1 MAILSIPPTHN
12 SKSGFNG
19 FLINTGTLTPLKASA
34 ISCTLKGFTV
44 VRAPTHKTST
54 SKCKASST
62 CFAVATST
70 ATGMPVS
77 FLACCNQGK
86 PLVPIPSK
94 LPGLVLG
101 FQIPA
106 RIISTLP
113 VAANPLAVA
122 ITCSSVSA
130 LQGPEIIN
138 GAFFNNALTFCCCSV
153 KVAMLN
159 RF

>member
-1 MAILSIPPTHN
+1 MSPSSSIPALAIRSIPPTHN

-19 FLINTGTLTPLKASA
+19 FLIKTGTFTPLKASA

-44 VRAPTHKTST
+44 VLAPIQSTST
-54 SKCKASST
+54 PKCKASST
-62 CFAVATST
+62 CLPVATST
-70 ATGMPVS
+70 ATGNPVS
-77 FLACCNQGK
+77 FFACCNQGK
-86 PLVPIPSK
+86 PFVPIPSK

-106 RIISTLP
+106 RIMSTLP
-113 VAANPLAVA
+113 VAANRIAVC

-138 GAFFNNALTFCCCSV
+138 GAFCN
-153 KVAMLN
+153 KIPM
-159 RF
+159 